1 MSSQQLD
8 LLKLYEVALRIRLVE
23 EEIAKR
29 YPEGQ
34 MRCPVHLSIGQ
45 ESTSAVFSQIQRQ
58 QDTAISTHR
67 AHAHYL
73 AKQGNLQSMIAEIYG
88 KITGCSKG
96 RGGSMHLIDL
106 SVNFLGSSAIV
117 GNSIPIGVGS
127 AFAHKLEKNNSVSF
141 VFIGDAAIEEGVFY
155 ESANFAAIHK
165 LPVVFI
171 CENNLYSVYTGLE
184 PRQPLGRSISQ
195 LASAIGLKSE
205 RVDSFDYRKSFEVLN
220 ELTSAAR
227 KGEGPSFIELAT
239 YRVLEHCGP
248 NDDDDLGYRPEEEL
262 IEFKHRDVINEILKD
277 ILLEKLATEKELAL
291 LKERLVAE
299 VSVAFIQAIND
310 PFPSLVDVMSGVYAE

>member
-1 MSSQQLD
+1 MSSHPLD
-8 LLKLYEVALRIRLVE
+8 LLKLYEVALKIRLVE

-45 ESTSAVFSQIQRQ
+45 ESTSALFSLIQKQ

-88 KITGCSKG
+88 KATGCSRG

-127 AFAHKLEKNNSVSF
+127 AFAHKLKENNSVSF
-141 VFIGDAAIEEGVFY
+141 VFIGDGAIEEGVFY

-165 LPVVFI
+165 LPAVFI
-171 CENNLYSVYTGLE
+171 CENNLYSVYTRLD
-184 PRQPLGRSISQ
+184 PRQPQGRSISQ
-195 LASAIGLKSE
+195 LATAIGLKSDQ
-205 RVDSFDYRKSFEVLN
+205 VDSFNYRKSFEVLSN
-220 ELTSAAR
+220 LTSYAR
-227 KGEGPSFIELAT
+227 NGEGPVFLELAT

-248 NDDDDLGYRPEEEL
+248 NDDDNLGYRPEAEL
-262 IEFKHRDVINEILKD
+262 IEFKHRDVINEIQKE
-277 ILLEKLATEKELAL
+277 ILINEVATEKELTI
-291 LKERLVAE
+291 LKEKLLE
-299 VSVAFIQAIND
+299 EIGIAFTQAIND
-310 PFPSLVDVMSGVYAE
+310 PFPSLADVLSGVYA